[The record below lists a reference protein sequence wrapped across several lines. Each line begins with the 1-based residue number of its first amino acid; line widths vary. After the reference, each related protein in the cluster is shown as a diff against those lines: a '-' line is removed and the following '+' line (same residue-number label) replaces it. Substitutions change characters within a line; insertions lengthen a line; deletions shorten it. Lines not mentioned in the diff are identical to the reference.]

1 MTSIVEGAFS
11 GCSRLEKLTLPFVGS
26 RRGNSRRFGGLT
38 DVSDVS
44 DADFGYIFGWTF
56 VYDENEFYTRWS
68 YNIPSSLK
76 KVVITDETVLGY
88 GAFYGCSGLTS
99 VTIPSSVTS
108 IGEEAFYGCSGLTS
122 VTIPDGVTR
131 IGRRAFYG
139 CSGLTSVTIPNSVTD
154 MPNSMLDIPGWAFS
168 GCNGVTEATVPG
180 WQCGIPFGSV
190 TNLVI
195 SEGTKS
201 IGYQAF
207 SGCSSLTSLTIPNSV
222 TNIGEWA
229 FYGCRGLTSLTIPD
243 SVTSIGRKAFY
254 GCSGLTSVTIPN
266 SVTEIGEWAFCGCSG
281 LTSVTIPNSVTG
293 IAGHAFDSCSGLTSV
308 TIPSSVKSIGYEAF
322 AGCSGLTSVT
332 IPDSVTSIENE
343 VFEYCSGLTH
353 VTIPDSVKSI
363 GGYAFQ
369 QCTGLKS
376 VTIPSSVTS
385 IGEHAFDGCS
395 GLKSVYVSPG
405 DAGRIK
411 SLMAASGFD
420 VSKVGFMLP
429 VQVVFAANGGTVAE
443 GTRTVGKGKAVGT
456 LPKPTRTGYT
466 FKGWYTKKSGGTK
479 IKTTTKVTK
488 NVTYYAQWAAN
499 KYTIK
504 FNANGGKGTMKALAA
519 TYGKTVA
526 LRANAFK
533 RTYWTFLGWAKTKG
547 ATEVEYKNKQKV
559 KNLTSASGK
568 TVTLYAVWRRN
579 TYTVK
584 FNANGGT
591 GEPLTQTMNC
601 GAKTALATNGFTR
614 AGFRFAGWTTKKGGK
629 VVYKNAAAVKDLA
642 KSGKSATLYT
652 VWYPES
658 WAVGT
663 FKGEGTIG
671 GSAASVTLTVGST
684 GSISGKFV
692 LANKKAYPFKA
703 ASFTEFTDGALRVA
717 TTIAYGK
724 KTCELDIAVAQ
735 DGEAGA
741 TVAELLVVHA
751 GAEYGRASLE

>member
-1 MTSIVEGAFS
+1 VT
-11 GCSRLEKLTLPFVGS
+11 
-26 RRGNSRRFGGLT
+26 
-38 DVSDVS
+38 
-44 DADFGYIFGWTF
+44 
-56 VYDENEFYTRWS
+56 
-68 YNIPSSLK
+68 IPSSVTNIHAWAFDYCSGLMSVLVAEGNPCYK
-76 KVVITDETVLGY
+76 SVNGLLLTKDGKVLVQGINGDVAIPSGVTCIGNS
-88 GAFYGCSGLTS
+88 AFYGCSGLTG
-99 VTIPSSVTS
+99 VM
-108 IGEEAFYGCSGLTS
+108 
-122 VTIPDGVTR
+122 IPDGVTNVEEY
-131 IGRRAFYG
+131 AFG
-139 CSGLTSVTIPNSVTD
+139 DCIGLTSV
-154 MPNSMLDIPGWAFS
+154 
-168 GCNGVTEATVPG
+168 
-180 WQCGIPFGSV
+180 
-190 TNLVI
+190 
-195 SEGTKS
+195 K
-201 IGYQAF
+201 
-207 SGCSSLTSLTIPNSV
+207 
-222 TNIGEWA
+222 
-229 FYGCRGLTSLTIPD
+229 IPD
-243 SVTSIGRKAFY
+243 SVTSIGDWGF
-254 GCSGLTSVTIPN
+254 S
-266 SVTEIGEWAFCGCSG
+266 
-281 LTSVTIPNSVTG
+281 
-293 IAGHAFDSCSGLTSV
+293 
-308 TIPSSVKSIGYEAF
+308 
-322 AGCSGLTSVT
+322 GCSGLTSVT
-332 IPDSVTSIENE
+332 IPDSVTTIGNGAFYACSRMADANGFVCVRNILFSYEGAGGLVTIPDGVTRIDADAFCYCINLTGVIIPTGVTRIGE
-343 VFEYCSGLTH
+343 FAFEYCS
-353 VTIPDSVKSI
+353 
-363 GGYAFQ
+363 
-369 QCTGLKS
+369 GLKS
-376 VTIPSSVTS
+376 VTIPRSVTS
-385 IGEHAFDGCS
+385 IGYQAFDGCS
-395 GLKSVYVSPG
+395 GLKSVYVSSG

-411 SLMAASGFD
+411 SLMAASEFD

-456 LPKPTRTGYT
+456 LPKPVRTGYT

-488 NVTYYAQWAAN
+488 NVTYYARWAAN

-504 FNANGGKGTMKALAA
+504 FNANGGKGTMKPLSA
-519 TYGKTVA
+519 TYGKSVA

-584 FNANGGT
+584 FNANGGM
-591 GEPLTQTMNC
+591 GESLTQTMNC

-629 VVYKNAAAVKDLA
+629 VVYKNAATVKDLA
-642 KSGKSATLYT
+642 KSGKSATLYA

-703 ASFTEFTDGALRVA
+703 ASFTEFEEGALRVV

-735 DGEAGA
+735 AEETGA
-741 TVAELLVVHA
+741 TVGDLLVIYG
-751 GAEYGRASLE
+751 GAEYGGAYVE